1 VTVVADS
8 SGSRAR
14 GEPGRDRRALPP
26 STSPGRL
33 VSAGVLAA
41 LRASVTGLVLCILV
55 GLAVGWSTDGL
66 TVAGTVGLGADL
78 WLAAHHVPIVFAHG
92 NVGLLPLGL
101 LLLPVVIL
109 VRAGG
114 RLAREV
120 EVAGLW
126 QAGVALAALAVPY
139 ACAGGVAAVSTLAQ
153 TDHAAVLWAPVG
165 TLLVALLA
173 GGVGVLRGAGLGL
186 RLATRVPARV
196 RPVLVAGI
204 GAVATLVA
212 GGAVLVTVML
222 AVHVVRVRDITASLH
237 AGGLGEALLF
247 VAGALYVP
255 NTVLYAVAYAA
266 GTGFSLGAGTIVA
279 PWRFAGGPLPS
290 FPLLG
295 AVPTGTPPAVAWL
308 VLAVPVLA
316 GVVAGVLLVRHT
328 LPRSLPRAAAS
339 GVAVG
344 PPAGLVVGVLTALA
358 GGSLGAHRLAWLG
371 PDPWLTGLAVAGEIA
386 VVTAVAAVVASWL
399 TRRRIAPPPR
409 DDAPVADSA
418 GAGEPSDEVGG
429 GERDA

>member
-1 VTVVADS
+1 MTVVADS

-14 GEPGRDRRALPP
+14 GDPGRGRRALPP

-33 VSAGVLAA
+33 VLAGVLAA
-41 LRASVTGLVLCILV
+41 LRASVTGLVLCILT
-55 GLAVGWSTDGL
+55 GLVVGWSTDGL

-78 WLAAHHVPIVFAHG
+78 WLAAHHVPLVFAHG
-92 NVGLLPLGL
+92 TVGLLPLGL
-101 LLLPVVIL
+101 LLLPIVLL

-139 ACAGGVAAVSTLAQ
+139 ACAGGVVGVSTLAQ
-153 TDHAAVLWAPVG
+153 TDHASLVWAPVG
-165 TLLVALLA
+165 TLLVALVA
-173 GGVGVLRGAGLGL
+173 GGVGMLRGAGLGL
-186 RLATRVPARV
+186 RVATRVPGPV
-196 RPVLVAGI
+196 RPVVVAALG
-204 GAVATLVA
+204 GVATLA
-212 GGAVLVTVML
+212 ASGAVLVTATL
-222 AVHVVRVRDITASLH
+222 AVHVVRVRDVTASLH

-247 VAGALYVP
+247 VAGALYLP
-255 NTVLYAVAYAA
+255 NVVMYAVAYAA
-266 GTGFSLGAGTIVA
+266 GTGFSLGAGTVVA
-279 PWRFAGGPLPS
+279 PWGFTGGPLPS

-295 AVPTGTPPAVAWL
+295 AVPTGTPSPVAWF

-316 GVVAGVLLVRHT
+316 GVVAGTLLVRHT
-328 LPRSLPRAAAS
+328 LPRSLPRAAGS

-344 PPAGLVVGVLTALA
+344 PLVGVVVVVLTALA

-371 PDPWLTGLAVAGEIA
+371 PDPWLTGLAVAGEVA
-386 VVTAVAAVVASWL
+386 VVAAVSAVVAAWL
-399 TRRRIAPPPR
+399 TRRHVGVPP
-409 DDAPVADSA
+409 ADVGLAGSA
-418 GAGEPSDEVGG
+418 GAGEPADEVGG